1 MIFQTCIDIFKLI
14 SSNDELNKLREYLLE
29 MQIIENKN
37 EIINSEPRDE
47 EKIYENISLY

>member
-1 MIFQTCIDIFKLI
+1 MIFQTCTDIFILI
-14 SSNDELNKLREYLLE
+14 VSNDELNQLREYLLE

-37 EIINSEPRDE
+37 EIINNEPKDE